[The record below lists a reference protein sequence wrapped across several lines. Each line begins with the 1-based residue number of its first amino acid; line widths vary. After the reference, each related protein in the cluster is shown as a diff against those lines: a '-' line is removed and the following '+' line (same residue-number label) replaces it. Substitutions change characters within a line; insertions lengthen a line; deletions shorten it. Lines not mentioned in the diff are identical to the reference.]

1 MAYKIRGGAP
11 DQEIRR
17 PAPENRSKTQHKHDR
32 RESAIPS
39 AVEFWSD
46 RSYVAHH
53 TAPRVPVGRVS
64 PGGFLVYAL
73 VVLAAFYL
81 AGHVLVALVG
91 WSGLAICACVLLY
104 LAVMAWCWAASGAPR
119 GGHSC

>member
-1 MAYKIRGGAP
+1 LAYKIRGGAP
-11 DQEIRR
+11 DHEIRR
-17 PAPENRSKTQHKHDR
+17 PASSNRSKTQHKHDR

-53 TAPRVPVGRVS
+53 TAPRVPVGRVR

-81 AGHVLVALVG
+81 AGHVGAALLG
-91 WSGLAICACVLLY
+91 WRIVAICALTLIW
-104 LAVMAWCWAASGAPR
+104 LGLTGWSWATARTWSRRTP
-119 GGHSC
+119 